1 MGWPM
6 NKGVAYEQR
15 GGLWTMGWAMDN
27 GVAYEQ
33 WGGL

>member
-6 NKGVAYEQR
+6 NNGVVYEQW
-15 GGLWTMGWAMDN
+15 GGLWTRWPMHN

>member
-6 NKGVAYEQR
+6 NNGVAYEQ
-15 GGLWTMGWAMDN
+15 MGWPMNN